1 MWLVCLTAAYAVDGS
16 VTLPL
21 DQWVQMLQVA
31 EGESVK
37 VGPPAPYLQI
47 ERRIEGEFR
56 RGVFTGVLRARV
68 LVLDAENGTRVPILG
83 DTASIARVELD
94 GRQTSLL
101 AENGSYTVAVDA
113 PGEHTV
119 RVEFFVG
126 QEDDRFARRLAL
138 SLPPAGP
145 TAISILVPE
154 TGILAEMADGTVTA
168 AKPEGSNTR
177 ILGQLDGV
185 GSLDLSW
192 KGSVATTDIAARTE
206 LREHVVFTLHEALIR
221 GVAAFDVRV
230 LEGEIDRISF
240 RVPEGVE
247 IVDVRGDSVLQWRT
261 EAGQVVVFCR
271 WLVADR
277 AQIAVHFQLP
287 VETGKPLTLA
297 MPLPMNGA
305 PLSGAIGVEGPAG
318 FSAVVLSAS
327 GASAIRDL
335 PPELAALTPN
345 PLLLGFNI
353 VGEPSIQLDVK
364 REAEVALTTT
374 SVDEM
379 EAATLLIEDGATI
392 TRLQLHV
399 RNETR
404 PWLAVTL
411 PTGAVLT
418 HARVDGRA
426 VRPAA
431 APDGE
436 SLLLPLPQSER
447 YVSGA
452 SQTWTVR
459 DGDTLDALADR
470 FYGDPS
476 RWGDLLQQNIDVL
489 GDERGLTVGQVI
501 QVAPVEA
508 GGVAASRAVIE
519 LAWTQ
524 TGDSMGILG
533 RRTLTLPT
541 VDAEVASVEWHVYVP
556 SAFYTLHTSGNL
568 APWSHLRYD
577 HIRRVR
583 QFLNAAFGV
592 QSAWAGSEYSS
603 ILSRRKS
610 IYEDEYSRSGEM
622 QEVAGNFPLV
632 GERHRFRRMMPDD
645 VVPTLSVTWMD
656 AHLLGP
662 MRLAGLAVGAALA
675 IAWAAGRRPKS
686 LLFAGIVGA
695 LFAAWYVD
703 GLHRRLVWGADLGL
717 LYVWSAA
724 EADRLRKFWDLGL
737 PTLSEILDAWT
748 LGRIARFTAAA
759 VVLGLLLV
767 VPLLWST
774 LALAVLAWRSRRSA

>member
-1 MWLVCLTAAYAVDGS
+1 MWLAFLAYAVASDGS
-16 VTLPL
+16 VSLPL
-21 DQWVQMLQVA
+21 DQWVQMLEQA
-31 EGESVK
+31 QGAAVK
-37 VGPPAPYLQI
+37 PGPPARFLQL
-47 ERRIEGEFR
+47 ERTVEGEFR
-56 RGVFTGVLRARV
+56 RGVFTGVLSARIR
-68 LVLDAENGTRVPILG
+68 VLDAESGTRVPILG
-83 DTASIARVELD
+83 DTASIAKVELD
-94 GRQTSLL
+94 GRRTSLL
-101 AENGSYTVAVDA
+101 AEGGSYTVAIDS

-126 QEDDRFARRLAL
+126 QEDDRFARRLTL

-145 TAISILVPE
+145 TAISVLVPE
-154 TGILAEMADGTVTA
+154 SGISAEMAHGTVTA
-168 AKPEGSNTR
+168 SRAEGQNTR
-177 ILGQLDGV
+177 ILGQLDGA

-192 KGSVATTDIAARTE
+192 KGSIATAGVEARTE
-206 LREHVVFTLHEALIR
+206 LREHVIFTLHEALVR

-230 LEGEIDRISF
+230 LEGEIDRMTF
-240 RVPEGVE
+240 RVPDGVE

-261 EAGQVVVFCR
+261 EDGQVVVFCR

-277 AQIAVHFQLP
+277 MQIAVHFQLP
-287 VETGKPLTLA
+287 VEPGKPLSLA
-297 MPLPMNGA
+297 MPLPLGGP
-305 PLSGAIGVEGPAG
+305 PLSGAVGVEGPAG
-318 FSAVVLSAS
+318 FSATVLSAA

-345 PLLLGFNI
+345 PLLLGFSI
-353 VGEPSIQLDVK
+353 EGEPNIQLEVK

-379 EAATLLIEDGATI
+379 EAATLLIEDGATV

-404 PWLAVTL
+404 PWLAVKL
-411 PTGAVLT
+411 PAGAVLT

-431 APDGE
+431 AADGE

-459 DGDTLDALADR
+459 DGDTLDQLADR

-476 RWGDLLQQNIDVL
+476 RWDDLLEQNMDVL
-489 GDERGLTVGQVI
+489 GDARSLTVGQVI
-501 QVAPVEA
+501 RVAPVEA

-524 TGDSMGILG
+524 TGDPMGVLG

-556 SAFYTLHTSGNL
+556 SAFYTLHTGGNL

-592 QSAWAGSEYSS
+592 QSAWAGTGYSS

-610 IYEDEYSRSGEM
+610 IYEQEVSQSGEM
-622 QEVAGNFPLV
+622 QEAAGNFPLV

-645 VVPTLSVTWMD
+645 AVPTLSVTWVD
-656 AHLLGP
+656 AAGLGP
-662 MRLAGLAVGAALA
+662 IRLAALAAGAGLAT
-675 IAWAAGRRPKS
+675 AWAAGKQRKM
-686 LLFAGIVGA
+686 LLLAGVLGA
-695 LFAAWYVD
+695 LFVAWYVQ
-703 GLHRRLVWGADLGL
+703 GVHRQLIWGADLGL
-717 LYVWSAA
+717 LYVWIRGESAGIRKVWDQGPPSLA
-724 EADRLRKFWDLGL
+724 EL
-737 PTLSEILDAWT
+737 LDAWT
-748 LGRIARFTAAA
+748 LGRIARFGLAATA
-759 VVLGLLLV
+759 LGFLLI

-774 LALAVLAWRSRRSA
+774 LALVVLAWRSRRSA